1 VRVADLDRDHSAI
14 FVADNAIESTFLY
27 ERMAEASYAEL
38 RCAPGK
44 RIIDVAAGLGKDA
57 RALAKTGARVVNAEP
72 SKTLTE
78 LERMLADGEKWPDL
92 GSQVARVRAW
102 AESLPFASGQMDGSL
117 CKGSLDHFDDPL
129 ACIAEMARV
138 THPRGRVVLAVA
150 NMEAL
155 GLRIARLANRRTR
168 AQQGPRVRR
177 HYDAPPDHLT
187 RYDAALLR
195 AQVERYV
202 EIEAWVGVSLFWGN
216 FFWGRLLKRC
226 PGPLALALLR
236 AADAVARRVP
246 SWADLIIVAG
256 RPKTSGRP

>member
-1 VRVADLDRDHSAI
+1 MRVSDLDRDHTAI
-14 FVADNAIESTFLY
+14 FVSDNAMESTFLY

-38 RCAPGK
+38 RGAPGK

-57 RALAKTGARVVNAEP
+57 RALAPSGASIVNAEP
-72 SKTLTE
+72 SKILTE
-78 LERMLADGEKWPDL
+78 LERMIADGEKWSDL
-92 GSQVARVRAW
+92 GSQVTRVRAW
-102 AESLPFASGQMDGSL
+102 AESLPFASGQMDASL

-155 GLRIARLANRRTR
+155 GLRIARLANRRKR
-168 AQQGPRVRR
+168 ALTGPRVRR

-187 RYDAALLR
+187 RYDADLLR
-195 AQVERYV
+195 AQVERFV
-202 EIEAWVGVSLFWGN
+202 EIDAWIGVSLFWGN
-216 FFWGRLLKRC
+216 FWWGRMLKRC
-226 PGPLALALLR
+226 PGPLALWILR
-236 AADAVARRVP
+236 AADAVARLVP

-256 RPKTSGRP
+256 RPRR

>member
-1 VRVADLDRDHSAI
+1 MRVADLDRDHSAI
-14 FVADNAIESTFLY
+14 FVTDQAIESTFIY

-38 RCAPGK
+38 RGAPGK
-44 RIIDVAAGLGKDA
+44 RLIDVAAGIGKDA
-57 RALAKTGARVVNAEP
+57 RALAEKGAHVVNAEP

-92 GSQVARVRAW
+92 GSQVTRVRAW
-102 AESLPFASGQMDGSL
+102 AESLPFASRQMDGAL

-138 THPRGRVVLAVA
+138 TRADGRVVLAVA

-155 GLRIARLANRRTR
+155 GLRIARLSDRPKR
-168 AQQGPRVRR
+168 AQHVRNMRR

-187 RYDAALLR
+187 RYDAGLLR
-195 AQVERYV
+195 EQVERYV
-202 EIEAWVGVSLFWGN
+202 EIESWVGVSLFWGN
-216 FFWGRLLKRC
+216 FFWGRLLRRC
-226 PGPLALALLR
+226 PERVALALLR
-236 AADAVARRVP
+236 AADAVARLVP

-256 RPKTSGRP
+256 KPRV

>member
-14 FVADNAIESTFLY
+14 FVADNAMESTFLY
-27 ERMAEASYAEL
+27 ERMAAASYAEL

-57 RALAKTGARVVNAEP
+57 RALAPTGAQLVNAEP

-92 GSQVARVRAW
+92 GSQVTRVRAW

-138 THPRGRVVLAVA
+138 TRPRGRVVLAVA

-155 GLRIARLANRRTR
+155 GLRIARLANRPTR
-168 AQQGPRVRR
+168 ARKGPFVRR

-187 RYDAALLR
+187 RYDAGLLR
-195 AQVERYV
+195 AQVERFV
-202 EIEAWVGVSLFWGN
+202 EIDAWVGVSLFWGN
-216 FFWGRLLKRC
+216 YFWGRLLRRC
-226 PGPLALALLR
+226 PEWLALRLLR
-236 AADAVARRVP
+236 AADAVARLVP

-256 RPKTSGRP
+256 KPRK